1 MKNLKII
8 IVLIMIIIK
17 LVIYIEVI
25 KHTKVTITKKKS
37 NKVILVINLMKMIFN
52 GIVLNVNLNYMK

>member
-1 MKNLKII
+1 
-8 IVLIMIIIK
+8 MIIIK

-25 KHTKVTITKKKS
+25 KHSKVTITKKKS

-52 GIVLNVNLNYMK
+52 GIVLNVSLNYMK